1 MKHTKTYIFGLL
13 LLSFLI
19 SPFVVL
25 GDSSG
30 ESDEIQRIEQNF
42 ERYKRELEK
51 QFQQRNRE
59 GQQGILE
66 IREKLKSELISFDLS
81 QKLEK
86 EAREKIAELEQEI
99 TTLSGQKKALEL
111 SLETTKKE
119 IEVVKIRILRR
130 VADIRFLTEEL
141 DRISA
146 KKEIQQNTIL
156 AFFALLQKE
165 NDNFG
170 VGNEGRIL
178 LRTLLSEESFS
189 KNFWEGQQL
198 LAMENVGREIFHDL
212 EASQRDLEGVTD
224 IIREENKKLST
235 LHDRKKTEEDRL
247 SEQITAKQV
256 LYDQAEKSEKS
267 FQDLLEESRREMEKS
282 ALVIADLKDQQ
293 SLIQDK
299 LYRIERQ
306 YESDRSK
313 ALSQEKEDT
322 PDFSVGEKFLQ
333 EEQKV
338 SLSWPVN
345 PAEGI
350 SAYYLD
356 KGYEDIFHTPHYAID
371 IPTPQG
377 TEIKAPALGYVY
389 QITDNGMGYSSLILA
404 HKNNIMTVYGHVSSF
419 LVKEGDLVRPGDVI
433 ALTGGT
439 PGTKGAGL
447 MTTGAHLHF
456 EVYENGEHQDPLA
469 YLPLDDLP
477 LPYIPNSY
485 LVTE

>member
-1 MKHTKTYIFGLL
+1 MKNTKIHILGFL

-19 SPFVVL
+19 SPFVVS
-25 GDSSG
+25 GDASG
-30 ESDEIQRIEQNF
+30 ELDEIQRIEQNF
-42 ERYKRELEK
+42 ERYKQELEK

-59 GQQGILE
+59 GRQGISE
-66 IREKLKSELISFDLS
+66 IRQKMKSELISFDLS

-86 EAREKIAELEQEI
+86 EAREKIAGLEKEI
-99 TTLSGQKKALEL
+99 TTLSGQMKALEF
-111 SLETTKKE
+111 SLEMTEKE

-141 DRISA
+141 DYISA
-146 KKEIQQNTIL
+146 QKEVQQNTVL

-165 NDNFG
+165 NDDFG
-170 VGNEGRIL
+170 VGNEGKVL

-189 KNFWEGQQL
+189 RNFWEGQQL
-198 LAMENVGREIFHDL
+198 LAMESVGREIFHDL
-212 EASQRDLEGVTD
+212 EKSQRDVEDVTS

-235 LHDRKKTEEDRL
+235 LHDRKKTEEGRL
-247 SEQITAKQV
+247 SEQITAKQI
-256 LYDQAEKSEKS
+256 LRDQAEKSEEG
-267 FQDLLEESRREMEKS
+267 FQELLEESRLQMEKS
-282 ALVIADLKDQQ
+282 AVIIADLKDKQ
-293 SLIQDK
+293 LFIQEK
-299 LYRIERQ
+299 LDRIERKYQ
-306 YESDRSK
+306 SDQSK
-313 ALSQEKEDT
+313 ALSQEDA

-333 EEQKV
+333 EEQKTFF
-338 SLSWPVN
+338 SWPID

-356 KGYEDIFHTPHYAID
+356 EGYEDIFHVSHYAID
-371 IPTPQG
+371 IPTSQG
-377 TEIKAPALGYVY
+377 TEIQAPALGYVY

-419 LVKEGDLVRPGDVI
+419 LVEEGDLVRPDDII

-439 PGTKGAGL
+439 PGTKGSGL

-456 EVYENGEHQDPLA
+456 EIYENGEHQDPLA